1 MGSITDPVAAR
12 PTATLLTSLR
22 ISGFRSIVSLTVE
35 PGPMM
40 ALVGEAMAGKS
51 NVLAAIH
58 ALLEPTAP
66 VRDAEGT
73 AFSEVPLELEARLAG
88 GGRLTLAGTGT
99 ATSRTGAAPP
109 VLFLPAAARSSTLAA
124 SRPAHPS
131 ARRALALLQQALGE
145 QVGGPRSDALPAASL
160 VDGLERCCLAG
171 ISGLVLL
178 VEEPEL
184 YLRPQAQRFLHRL
197 LRTFADAGN
206 QVLYSTHS
214 ANLLNVGQ
222 LEELAFVTRAEAA
235 TELFR
240 PDPLAADDDLRA
252 LTEFDST
259 RSELF
264 LAQAALL
271 VEGATERLALP
282 FAFAAL
288 GYDADREGVAIV
300 ECGGKGNIPLFA
312 RVCAAARVPFA
323 VLHDRD
329 RGDERLNALISG
341 RAGHGRAFV
350 LRPDFEAATKTKR
363 GGHKP
368 ARAWSHFATLGR
380 DGLPP
385 VLIDAVETT
394 VALAR
399 GARNGSWKRA

>member
-1 MGSITDPVAAR
+1 MSSITDRVSTRSPA
-12 PTATLLTSLR
+12 PPLTSLR
-22 ISGFRSIVSLTVE
+22 IRGFRSIVDLTLE

-40 ALVGEAMAGKS
+40 GLVGEAMAGKS
-51 NVLAAIH
+51 NVLAAVH

-66 VRDAEGT
+66 VNEADAT
-73 AFSEVPLELEARLAG
+73 TFIEVPLELDA
-88 GGRLTLAGTGT
+88 TLAGRRVTLTGT
-99 ATSRTGAAPP
+99 GAATARTGTAPP
-109 VLFLPAAARSSTLAA
+109 VLLLPAAARSTTLAA
-124 SRPAHPS
+124 RPAHPS
-131 ARRALALLQQALGE
+131 ARRALALLRQALGE
-145 QVGGPRSDALPAASL
+145 QLGGRRSDALPAASL

-184 YLRPQAQRFLHRL
+184 YLRPQAQRYLHRL
-197 LRTFADAGN
+197 LRTFAEAGN
-206 QVLYSTHS
+206 QVIYSTHS
-214 ANLLNVGQ
+214 ANLLSVGH
-222 LEELAFVTRAEAA
+222 LEELAFVTRAGAA
-235 TELFR
+235 SEVFR
-240 PDPLAADDDLRA
+240 PDPLATDDDLRA

-264 LAQAALL
+264 LAEAALL

-312 RVCAAARVPFA
+312 RVCTAARVPFA

-341 RAGHGRAFV
+341 LAGHARAFV

-368 ARAWSHFATLGR
+368 ARAWRRFATLER
-380 DGLPP
+380 ADLPAAL
-385 VLIDAVETT
+385 VDAVETT

-399 GARNGSWKRA
+399 GARGERRRRA